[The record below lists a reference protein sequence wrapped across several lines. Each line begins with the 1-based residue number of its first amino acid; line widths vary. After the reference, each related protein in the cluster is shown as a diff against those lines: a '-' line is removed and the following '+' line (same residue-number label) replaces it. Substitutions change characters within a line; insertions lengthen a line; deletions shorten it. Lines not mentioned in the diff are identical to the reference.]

1 VCNPLNPG
9 SSRSR
14 LRHFLLGSEPRV
26 FKTLHSVLDIMASS
40 VGPGLNSS
48 RPSFARVSLSSSA
61 YSWSGLVNSLQIAAT
76 GIQPS
81 NAQQLSQ
88 TRASNVN
95 NPSST
100 SPSPIAP
107 TGGLLPH
114 TSEQMQNHNQQN
126 PAAQISGRN
135 LQEPGQSTSSG
146 PEVLVQAADSTSP
159 PMKTTHTPDGLLPPT
174 STDET
179 GTLLSSSDGDG
190 KPSSLDGKSVASGA
204 TFALDEKESLR
215 PDDSASVQASAEDDD
230 LCYPPGTGV
239 PTSRLESEDGVRAFR
254 DQLHEIHAM
263 EPSRRPQAGPGA
275 GGSINQGVLYVP
287 PEGPGMGNVPRPSH
301 QGPSTSEAAAI
312 APDTKLL
319 EALENPRDR
328 IWVLKLEQ
336 DVIDFVKDA
345 KETSLNLPQ
354 CNSFYRML
362 AHKIADYYMLG
373 HSVDDS
379 NSAVRLFR
387 TPHCRIP
394 QPLTGVV
401 TPSTAASTPPPSGP
415 QIKLLRRG
423 IDSGPAIAN
432 GSNLNSKTNSD
443 DDSGDEKKRPVT
455 REEREARY
463 EAARLRIMGSAKPT
477 ESETSKE
484 KDESRSSSAAG
495 KRSKKKQRDNSDDG
509 FEARSAYSS
518 YFAPSFSSAGYTSQ
532 PLAYQNPQS
541 TNGAQFVSTPY
552 AIQDMPSASQYSG
565 LQTTGAQWG
574 VSPYPGSDGSQSWY
588 PGPQPYDLSKNFNQA
603 MSLQNS
609 QIADPQQRAA
619 HSLYPQGYTQQ
630 SHGVASVWP
639 QQPQNFTASQSPSTS
654 FGPQQTFSERGQI
667 SSYTSQQHHHH
678 HHQQQNYPFGQL
690 PSQNLGRAP
699 SALEHPLPGSWKS
712 PHFNPQSQTFV
723 PGPPTNNPTL
733 SPFTPQRQ
741 AASTSNNLSQG
752 MPYPQE
758 RQMSSHSQGS
768 SFGSP
773 HHGMHSAG
781 GPRMPSQPLT
791 HPLPQP
797 VFPRQP
803 SPNVPLPPKPMSGH
817 QMQFEH
823 ARQSP
828 SNIHQMSPQ
837 SSSIA
842 KWGAPASLPAK
853 PPPSVEPF
861 DASRFTPSQ
870 RTPSFNTA
878 AAARLPGGGL
888 STFTPMQSLNSGS
901 MANGSGSPAR
911 SR

>member
-1 VCNPLNPG
+1 
-9 SSRSR
+9 
-14 LRHFLLGSEPRV
+14 
-26 FKTLHSVLDIMASS
+26 MASS
-40 VGPGLNSS
+40 VDTGLNSS
-48 RPSFARVSLSSSA
+48 RPSFARVSRSSSTVSQ
-61 YSWSGLVNSLQIAAT
+61 YGLTNTRQIAAA

-81 NAQQLSQ
+81 NAQPLPQH
-88 TRASNVN
+88 RASNIHS
-95 NPSST
+95 PSST
-100 SPSPIAP
+100 SPSPIGASR
-107 TGGLLPH
+107 GLLSQNFQQ
-114 TSEQMQNHNQQN
+114 TSNHAQQT
-126 PAAQISGRN
+126 PAAHISGGN
-135 LQEPGQSTSSG
+135 LQEPGQLSTFSG
-146 PEVLVQAADSTSP
+146 PEVLVQAADMTSP
-159 PMKTTHTPDGLLPPT
+159 QSRTVLTPDGLLPPT

-190 KPSSLDGKSVASGA
+190 KPPSLDGKSVASGA

-239 PTSRLESEDGVRAFR
+239 PTSRMGSEDGVRAFR

-263 EPSRRPQAGPGA
+263 EPARRPQAGPGA
-275 GGSINQGVLYVP
+275 GGAVPQGVLYVP
-287 PEGPGMGNVPRPSH
+287 PEGPGMGSVPRPSR
-301 QGPSTSEAAAI
+301 QTTLTTEGATI

-345 KETSLNLPQ
+345 KESSLNLPQ

-362 AHKIADYYMLG
+362 AHKIADYCMLG

-379 NSAVRLFR
+379 NSAVRLYR
-387 TPHCRIP
+387 TPHCSLP

-423 IDSGPAIAN
+423 IDPGPAIAN
-432 GSNLNSKTNSD
+432 GSNINSKTNSD
-443 DDSGDEKKRPVT
+443 EDSGDDKKRPVT

-477 ESETSKE
+477 DSETPKE
-484 KDESRSSSAAG
+484 KDDSRSSSAAG

-532 PLAYQNPQS
+532 PVAYQNPQS
-541 TNGAQFVSTPY
+541 TNAAQFSPSPY
-552 AIQDMPSASQYSG
+552 GNQDMGAASPYGVTQNPNS
-565 LQTTGAQWG
+565 QWG
-574 VSPYPGSDGSQSWY
+574 TSPYPGSDGGQSWY
-588 PGPQPYDLSKNFNQA
+588 QGPQPYDLSKNFNQA
-603 MSLQNS
+603 MSFQNS
-609 QIADPQQRAA
+609 PIADQQQAVSSPYA
-619 HSLYPQGYTQQ
+619 QAYAQQ
-630 SHGVASVWP
+630 SYGTPSTWQQQ
-639 QQPQNFTASQSPSTS
+639 QQPQQHQQQGFNAVQPSSAGFGHSPNFT
-654 FGPQQTFSERGQI
+654 ERNQMPAF
-667 SSYTSQQHHHH
+667 TSQQQQQQQQQL
-678 HHQQQNYPFGQL
+678 HQQQQGYPFGQL
-690 PSQNLGRAP
+690 PSQNLGRVP

-723 PGPPTNNPTL
+723 PGPTNNAAFSSFT
-733 SPFTPQRQ
+733 SPRQ
-741 AASTSNNLSQG
+741 AAGNSNNVSQG
-752 MPYPQE
+752 IPYPLE
-758 RQMSSHSQGS
+758 RQMSSQSQGS

-773 HHGMHSAG
+773 HHGMHGAG
-781 GPRMPSQPLT
+781 GSRMPAQPLT

-803 SPNVPLPPKPMSGH
+803 SPNVALPPKPMSGQ
-817 QMQFEH
+817 QMQLEH

-828 SNIHQMSPQ
+828 SNVHQMSPQ

-861 DASRFTPSQ
+861 DASRFTPSS

-888 STFTPMQSLNSGS
+888 SGFGPMQPLNGGP
-901 MANGSGSPAR
+901 MANGNGSPAR

>member
-1 VCNPLNPG
+1 
-9 SSRSR
+9 
-14 LRHFLLGSEPRV
+14 
-26 FKTLHSVLDIMASS
+26 MASS
-40 VGPGLNSS
+40 VDAGLNSS
-48 RPSFARVSLSSSA
+48 RPSFARVSC
-61 YSWSGLVNSLQIAAT
+61 SGSTVSRHVLTNAPQIAAA
-76 GIQPS
+76 GIPPS
-81 NAQQLSQ
+81 NAQQHLQ
-88 TRASNVN
+88 HRADNIRS
-95 NPSST
+95 PSST
-100 SPSPIAP
+100 SPLPIGAARGSLSQNSQQTSNHAQQTP
-107 TGGLLPH
+107 APH
-114 TSEQMQNHNQQN
+114 TS
-126 PAAQISGRN
+126 GGN
-135 LQEPGQSTSSG
+135 LREPGQLSNFSG
-146 PEVLVQAADSTSP
+146 PEVLVQAADMTSP
-159 PMKTTHTPDGLLPPT
+159 QSRTVLTSDGLLQPT

-190 KPSSLDGKSVASGA
+190 KPPSLDGKSVASGT

-239 PTSRLESEDGVRAFR
+239 PTSRMGSEDGVRAFR
-254 DQLHEIHAM
+254 DQLHEIHAI
-263 EPSRRPQAGPGA
+263 EPARRPQAGPGA
-275 GGSINQGVLYVP
+275 NGALPQGVLYVP
-287 PEGPGMGNVPRPSH
+287 PEGPGIGGIPRPSR
-301 QGPSTSEAAAI
+301 QATLASEGAAV

-345 KETSLNLPQ
+345 KESSLNLPQ

-394 QPLTGVV
+394 KPLTGVV

-423 IDSGPAIAN
+423 IDPGPAIAN
-432 GSNLNSKTNSD
+432 GSNINSKTNSD
-443 DDSGDEKKRPVT
+443 DDSGDDKKRPVT

-477 ESETSKE
+477 DSETSKE
-484 KDESRSSSAAG
+484 KDNSRSSSAAG

-518 YFAPSFSSAGYTSQ
+518 YFAPSFSSAGFTSQ
-532 PLAYQNPQS
+532 PVAYQNPQGA
-541 TNGAQFVSTPY
+541 NAAQFSPSLYGNQDMGAASPYGVVQNQNSHWAGSPY
-552 AIQDMPSASQYSG
+552 A
-565 LQTTGAQWG
+565 
-574 VSPYPGSDGSQSWY
+574 GSDGSQSWY
-588 PGPQPYDLSKNFNQA
+588 QVPQPYDLSKNFNQA
-603 MSLQNS
+603 MSFRNS
-609 QIADPQQRAA
+609 SMADQ
-619 HSLYPQGYTQQ
+619 QQ
-630 SHGVASVWP
+630 SVSSPYAQVYA
-639 QQPQNFTASQSPSTS
+639 QQPYATPSAWQQQQQQQQQSQQQGFNTAQPSSTG
-654 FGPQQTFSERGQI
+654 FGPSPNFSDRNQMPV
-667 SSYTSQQHHHH
+667 YTSQQQQQQQQQQQLHHHQ
-678 HHQQQNYPFGQL
+678 QQQNYPFGQL
-690 PSQNLGRAP
+690 PSQNLGRVP

-723 PGPPTNNPTL
+723 PGPTGN
-733 SPFTPQRQ
+733 SSFSSFTPQRP
-741 AASTSNNLSQG
+741 ATGNSNNG
-752 MPYPQE
+752 MPYPLE
-758 RQMSSHSQGS
+758 RQMSSQSQGS
-768 SFGSP
+768 AFGSP
-773 HHGMHSAG
+773 HHGMHGAG
-781 GPRMPSQPLT
+781 GPRMPTQPLT

-803 SPNVPLPPKPMSGH
+803 SPNVALPPKPISGH
-817 QMQFEH
+817 QMQLEH
-823 ARQSP
+823 ARPSP
-828 SNIHQMSPQ
+828 SNVQQMSPQ

-888 STFTPMQSLNSGS
+888 SGFGPMQSLNGGS
-901 MANGSGSPAR
+901 MANGNGSPAR

>member
-1 VCNPLNPG
+1 
-9 SSRSR
+9 
-14 LRHFLLGSEPRV
+14 
-26 FKTLHSVLDIMASS
+26 
-40 VGPGLNSS
+40 
-48 RPSFARVSLSSSA
+48 
-61 YSWSGLVNSLQIAAT
+61 
-76 GIQPS
+76 
-81 NAQQLSQ
+81 
-88 TRASNVN
+88 
-95 NPSST
+95 
-100 SPSPIAP
+100 
-107 TGGLLPH
+107 
-114 TSEQMQNHNQQN
+114 
-126 PAAQISGRN
+126 
-135 LQEPGQSTSSG
+135 
-146 PEVLVQAADSTSP
+146 
-159 PMKTTHTPDGLLPPT
+159 MKTVHTPDGLLPPS

-190 KPSSLDGKSVASGA
+190 KPPSLDGKSVASGT

-215 PDDSASVQASAEDDD
+215 PDDSASVQAGEDDD
-230 LCYPPGTGV
+230 LCFPPGTGV
-239 PTSRLESEDGVRAFR
+239 PTSRMGSEDGVRAFR
-254 DQLHEIHAM
+254 DQLHEIHSM
-263 EPSRRPQAGPGA
+263 EPARRPQAGSGA
-275 GGSINQGVLYVP
+275 GGIIPQGVLYVP
-287 PEGPGMGNVPRPSH
+287 PEGPGMGSIPRPSR
-301 QGPSTSEAAAI
+301 QAALTAEVAAI

-345 KETSLNLPQ
+345 KESSLNLPQ

-423 IDSGPAIAN
+423 IDGGPAIAN
-432 GSNLNSKTNSD
+432 GSNINSKTNSD
-443 DDSGDEKKRPVT
+443 EDSGDDKKRPVT

-477 ESETSKE
+477 DSETSKE

-518 YFAPSFSSAGYTSQ
+518 YFAPSYSSAGYTSQ
-532 PLAYQNPQS
+532 PVAFQNPQG
-541 TNGAQFVSTPY
+541 TNVAQFSPSPY
-552 AIQDMPSASQYSG
+552 GPQDMGGAPQYGGVQNTS
-565 LQTTGAQWG
+565 AQWG
-574 VSPYPGSDGSQSWY
+574 GSPYPGSDGSQSWY
-588 PGPQPYDLSKNFNQA
+588 QGSQPFDLSKTFNQA
-603 MSLQNS
+603 MSFQNS
-609 QIADPQQRAA
+609 PMADQQQAVSSPYAQGYGQQPYGLPSSWQQQQQAPPPAPQQQQQGFAPGQPSSA
-619 HSLYPQGYTQQ
+619 NYGPPQSY
-630 SHGVASVWP
+630 
-639 QQPQNFTASQSPSTS
+639 
-654 FGPQQTFSERGQI
+654 SERNQMPA
-667 SSYTSQQHHHH
+667 YTAQQQQQQ
-678 HHQQQNYPFGQL
+678 QQQNYPFGQL

-723 PGPPTNNPTL
+723 PGPPTNNPAF
-733 SPFTPQRQ
+733 SSFTPQRP
-741 AASTSNNLSQG
+741 ATGNSSTMSQG
-752 MPYPQE
+752 MPYPLE

-773 HHGMHSAG
+773 HHGMHGAG
-781 GPRMPSQPLT
+781 GPRMPAQPLT

-817 QMQFEH
+817 QMKLEH

-828 SNIHQMSPQ
+828 SNAHQMSPQ
-837 SSSIA
+837 NSSIA

-861 DASRFTPSQ
+861 DSSRFTPAQ

-888 STFTPMQSLNSGS
+888 SSFGPMQPLNGGP

>member
-1 VCNPLNPG
+1 
-9 SSRSR
+9 
-14 LRHFLLGSEPRV
+14 
-26 FKTLHSVLDIMASS
+26 MASS
-40 VGPGLNSS
+40 VDTGLNSG
-48 RPSFARVSLSSSA
+48 RPSFARVSGLGSSVSQH
-61 YSWSGLVNSLQIAAT
+61 GLANSPQIAAA

-81 NAQQLSQ
+81 NAQQLPQ
-88 TRASNVN
+88 NRASNIHS
-95 NPSST
+95 PSST
-100 SPSPIAP
+100 SPSPI
-107 TGGLLPH
+107 TSTRDLLPH
-114 TSEQMQNHNQQN
+114 IAQQMANHAQQT
-126 PAAQISGRN
+126 PVALSGRN
-135 LQEPGQSTSSG
+135 LQESGQTTLSG
-146 PEVLVQAADSTSP
+146 PEVLIQAADRTSP
-159 PMKTTHTPDGLLPPT
+159 PMKTVHTPDGLLPPM

-239 PTSRLESEDGVRAFR
+239 PTSRMGSEDGVRAFR

-263 EPSRRPQAGPGA
+263 EPARRPQAGPGA
-275 GGSINQGVLYVP
+275 GGTIHQGVLYVP
-287 PEGPGMGNVPRPSH
+287 PEGPGMGSVPRPSR
-301 QGPSTSEAAAI
+301 QATLTADAAAI

-345 KETSLNLPQ
+345 KESSLNLPQ

-423 IDSGPAIAN
+423 IDLPAIAN
-432 GSNLNSKTNSD
+432 GSNINSKTNSD
-443 DDSGDEKKRPVT
+443 EDSGDDKKRPAT

-477 ESETSKE
+477 DTETSKE

-495 KRSKKKQRDNSDDG
+495 KRSKKKHRDNSDDG

-518 YFAPSFSSAGYTSQ
+518 YFAPSYSSAGFTSQ
-532 PLAYQNPQS
+532 PVAYQNPQG
-541 TNGAQFVSTPY
+541 TTAAQFPPSPYST
-552 AIQDMPSASQYSG
+552 QDIGAASQYPGMQNTS
-565 LQTTGAQWG
+565 AQWSG
-574 VSPYPGSDGSQSWY
+574 SPYPGSDGGQSWY
-588 PGPQPYDLSKNFNQA
+588 QGPQPFDLSKNFNQV
-603 MSLQNS
+603 MSFQNS
-609 QIADPQQRAA
+609 QMVDQQQPVSSPYAQAYPQQSYGAPNA
-619 HSLYPQGYTQQ
+619 WQHQPPQ
-630 SHGVASVWP
+630 H
-639 QQPQNFTASQSPSTS
+639 QQPQHQHQQQPQQSQQQPPPQQQSQQQGFTAGQSSAN
-654 FGPQQTFSERGQI
+654 FGPSQNFPERSQM
-667 SSYTSQQHHHH
+667 SAYTSQQL
-678 HHQQQNYPFGQL
+678 QQQNYPFGQL

-723 PGPPTNNPTL
+723 PGPPANN
-733 SPFTPQRQ
+733 SSFSSFAPQRQ
-741 AASTSNNLSQG
+741 ASVTSNTMSQG
-752 MPYPQE
+752 IPYPME
-758 RQMSSHSQGS
+758 RQMSSQSQGS
-768 SFGSP
+768 SYGSP
-773 HHGMHSAG
+773 HHGMHGAG
-781 GPRMPSQPLT
+781 GPRMPAQPLT

-803 SPNVPLPPKPMSGH
+803 SPNVALPPKPMSGH
-817 QMQFEH
+817 QMQLEH
-823 ARQSP
+823 TRQSP
-828 SNIHQMSPQ
+828 SNMHQMSPQ
-837 SSSIA
+837 NSSIA
-842 KWGAPASLPAK
+842 KWGAPSSLPAK

-888 STFTPMQSLNSGS
+888 SSFGPMQPLNGGP

>member
-1 VCNPLNPG
+1 
-9 SSRSR
+9 
-14 LRHFLLGSEPRV
+14 
-26 FKTLHSVLDIMASS
+26 MASS
-40 VGPGLNSS
+40 VDTGLSS
-48 RPSFARVSLSSSA
+48 SKPSFARVSCPGGAASQH
-61 YSWSGLVNSLQIAAT
+61 GLTNASQIAAA

-81 NAQQLSQ
+81 NAQQLPQ
-88 TRASNVN
+88 LRASNIHS
-95 NPSST
+95 PSST
-100 SPSPIAP
+100 SPSPIGAAR
-107 TGGLLPH
+107 GLLSQNSH
-114 TSEQMQNHNQQN
+114 QTSNHAQQT
-126 PAAQISGRN
+126 PVAHISGGN
-135 LQEPGQSTSSG
+135 LQEPGQLSSFSG
-146 PEVLVQAADSTSP
+146 PEVLIQAADMTSP
-159 PMKTTHTPDGLLPPT
+159 QSRTIITSDGLLPPT

-190 KPSSLDGKSVASGA
+190 KPPSLDGKSVASGA

-230 LCYPPGTGV
+230 LCYPPSMGV
-239 PTSRLESEDGVRAFR
+239 PTSRMGSEDGVRAFR

-263 EPSRRPQAGPGA
+263 EPARRPQAGPGA
-275 GGSINQGVLYVP
+275 GGAVPQGVLYVP
-287 PEGPGMGNVPRPSH
+287 PEGPGMGSVPRPSR
-301 QGPSTSEAAAI
+301 QATLTTEGTAI

-345 KETSLNLPQ
+345 KESSLNLPQ

-362 AHKIADYYMLG
+362 AHKIADYYALG

-423 IDSGPAIAN
+423 VDSGPAIAN
-432 GSNLNSKTNSD
+432 GSNINSKTNSD
-443 DDSGDEKKRPVT
+443 DDSGDDKKRPVT

-477 ESETSKE
+477 DSETSKE
-484 KDESRSSSAAG
+484 KDDSRSSSAAG

-532 PLAYQNPQS
+532 PVAYQNPQG
-541 TNGAQFVSTPY
+541 TNAAQFPPSPYGNQDIGAASPYGVVQNPTP
-552 AIQDMPSASQYSG
+552 QWSG
-565 LQTTGAQWG
+565 
-574 VSPYPGSDGSQSWY
+574 SPYPGSDGIQSWY
-588 PGPQPYDLSKNFNQA
+588 QGPQPYDLSKTFNQA
-603 MSLQNS
+603 MSFQSSPNADQQQAVSSSYAQAYAQQSYGTPNVWQQQLQPP
-609 QIADPQQRAA
+609 PQQQQQQQGFNAA
-619 HSLYPQGYTQQ
+619 QPS
-630 SHGVASVWP
+630 SASFGP
-639 QQPQNFTASQSPSTS
+639 PQNFSDRNQIPS
-654 FGPQQTFSERGQI
+654 F
-667 SSYTSQQHHHH
+667 TSQQQQQQQQL
-678 HHQQQNYPFGQL
+678 HQHQQNYPFGQL
-690 PSQNLGRAP
+690 PSQNLGRVA

-723 PGPPTNNPTL
+723 PGPAN
-733 SPFTPQRQ
+733 SSAFSSFGTPPRQ
-741 AASTSNNLSQG
+741 ATGVSNNLSQG
-752 MPYPQE
+752 MPYPLE
-758 RQMSSHSQGS
+758 RQMSSQSQGS

-773 HHGMHSAG
+773 HHGMHGAG
-781 GPRMPSQPLT
+781 GPRMPAQPLT

-803 SPNVPLPPKPMSGH
+803 SPNVALPPKPMSGH
-817 QMQFEH
+817 QMQLEH
-823 ARQSP
+823 ARHSP
-828 SNIHQMSPQ
+828 SNVHQMSPQ

-888 STFTPMQSLNSGS
+888 SGFGPMQPLNGGP
-901 MANGSGSPAR
+901 MANGHGSPSR